1 MKFAIIIEKS
11 ENNYCAYVPE
21 LPGCISVGD
30 TIEELTRMMTEAIQ
44 LHVESMREDG
54 IEVPD
59 HEPHDVMIID
69 VPL

>member
-1 MKFAIIIEKS
+1 M
-11 ENNYCAYVPE
+11 PE